1 MIQSLRKKLDFKGIK
16 CPIKVEHYH
25 KIEKQNSIS
34 INVFGYED
42 ETNILSINHLQNM
55 LANQN
60 IFSSKLLIDLC
71 SIKYL

>member
-42 ETNILSINHLQNM
+42 ENKHLIFKSFKKNVGKSKHIL
-55 LANQN
+55 
-60 IFSSKLLIDLC
+60 
-71 SIKYL
+71 IKAFN

>member
-16 CPIKVEHYH
+16 RPIKVEHYH

-42 ETNILSINHLQNM
+42 ENKHL
-55 LANQN
+55 
-60 IFSSKLLIDLC
+60 I
-71 SIKYL
+71 Y